1 MLRLPK
7 STEINIRVP
16 KEKIYEKAEPAPQ
29 VRDAIKAQ
37 IESIFWRNKL
47 ADTTVG
53 LYVGESVTEIQIFE
67 IQLRQRNLDARA
79 LQAIAKA
86 IPYKIIFILTF
97 EDECQ
102 AWIET
107 CGMLYNTEWVSVDA
121 LSLKL
126 DGLNL
131 DDVYENVVH
140 QITGGR
146 LSTSETL
153 AEAVNRDKYIQKL
166 ERDIVALQNKIQNE
180 KQFNKQVEL
189 NGELKRLEKILEELE

>member
-1 MLRLPK
+1 MATRSRQWATKPIKECIQKGFVLNDEMLK
-7 STEINIRVP
+7 NG
-16 KEKIYEKAEPAPQ
+16 K
-29 VRDAIKAQ
+29 
-37 IESIFWRNKL
+37 
-47 ADTTVG
+47 
-53 LYVGESVTEIQIFE
+53 
-67 IQLRQRNLDARA
+67 
-79 LQAIAKA
+79 
-86 IPYKIIFILTF
+86 
-97 EDECQ
+97 
-102 AWIET
+102 T
-107 CGMLYNTEWVSVDA
+107 CGMFYDTEGVSADA

-126 DGLNL
+126 DGLNHN
-131 DDVYENVVH
+131 DVYENVVH